1 MMELLKI
8 FGGFIG
14 FMFVCVSVVVV
25 VSWVM
30 LMAVNDIDINTE
42 STKWIMTLIQGIYYN
57 GITYFISD
65 IIIMVCDDLVYSRIL

>member
-1 MMELLKI
+1 MIMELLKI

-30 LMAVNDIDINTE
+30 LMAVNDVGVDINTE
-42 STKWIMTLIQGIYYN
+42 FDEMDNDFDSR
-57 GITYFISD
+57 
-65 IIIMVCDDLVYSRIL
+65 DLL

>member
-42 STKWIMTLIQGIYYN
+42 VDEMDNDFDSR
-57 GITYFISD
+57 
-65 IIIMVCDDLVYSRIL
+65 DLL

>member
-1 MMELLKI
+1 MIMELLKI

-30 LMAVNDIDINTE
+30 LMAVNDVGVDINTE
-42 STKWIMTLIQGIYYN
+42 FDETDNDFDSR
-57 GITYFISD
+57 
-65 IIIMVCDDLVYSRIL
+65 DLL

>member
-42 STKWIMTLIQGIYYN
+42 FDEMDNDFDSR
-57 GITYFISD
+57 
-65 IIIMVCDDLVYSRIL
+65 DLL

>member
-14 FMFVCVSVVVV
+14 FMFICVSVVVV

-42 STKWIMTLIQGIYYN
+42 FDETDNDFDSR
-57 GITYFISD
+57 
-65 IIIMVCDDLVYSRIL
+65 DLL